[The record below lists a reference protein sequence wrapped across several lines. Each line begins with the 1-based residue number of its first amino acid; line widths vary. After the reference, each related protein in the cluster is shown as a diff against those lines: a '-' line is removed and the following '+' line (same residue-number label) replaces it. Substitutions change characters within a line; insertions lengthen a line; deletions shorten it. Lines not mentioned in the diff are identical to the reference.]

1 MTAQL
6 IDTRSD
12 ATLWS
17 GKYKGTL
24 DDVFAI
30 QEEVSRA
37 IVDSL
42 PGFGAHGPHEG
53 EMGRIRGGTRAY
65 LLSLLNFAS
74 SLLRSVALG

>member
-42 PGFGAHGPHEG
+42 PKFDAL
-53 EMGRIRGGTRAY
+53 MGRMKAK
-65 LLSLLNFAS
+65 
-74 SLLRSVALG
+74 